1 MSERAAALLVFA
13 FLEVM
18 AGIVL
23 RNETLA
29 ARGSAEAQLR
39 REETCDRRAQEHR
52 ALYAWLASPD
62 QRRARAQLLE
72 AAERAASGDPNR
84 NL

>member
-1 MSERAAALLVFA
+1 MSERAAALFAFA

-39 REETCDRRAQEHR
+39 REESCLRRAQEQR
-52 ALYAWLASPD
+52 ALYAWLSAPE
-62 QRRARAQLLE
+62 QRRARELRVE
-72 AAERAASGDPNR
+72 RAERAAQSDPNR
-84 NL
+84 DL